1 MKNTFRSEQSR
12 NLIIQSALTIIARD
26 GASKLTFDAIAKESG
41 ISKGRLTHHFKN
53 KEEIIKAL
61 LEHQVTYFS
70 DHHQQHLKELGDHHK
85 EANLVAQIST
95 LYEIYSKPDPIAFAI
110 LGALM
115 ENPML
120 LAPSLEKDSKIIQEI
135 RAEAED
141 PELAILRWMAARGLA
156 IFSLLGGRI
165 ISDEESEKLFDR
177 LKDNTQWERLKHTD
191 N

>member
-1 MKNTFRSEQSR
+1 MKNSFRSEQSR

-26 GASKLTFDAIAKESG
+26 GAARLTLDAIAKESG

-61 LEHQVTYFS
+61 LEHQITYFGAQ
-70 DHHQQHLKELGDHHK
+70 HQQHLKALGRDHA
-85 EANLVAQIST
+85 EANLIAQIST

-120 LAPSLEKDSKIIQEI
+120 LLPTLQRDSEVIQSI
-135 RAEAED
+135 KAEAED

-156 IFSLLGGRI
+156 IFSLLGGNI
-165 ISDEESEKLFDR
+165 LSEEESQKLFER
-177 LKDNTQWERLKHTD
+177 LKDNKQWQALKH
-191 N
+191 NKI